1 MPYLFERAGLDLDSP
16 GVVFE
21 GSSRT
26 YGELRDASR
35 RIANGLVGLG
45 LEELDRVAILAVNR
59 LEFIEIEV
67 GIAAARAIMV
77 PLNWRLREGE
87 LANLLR
93 RSQAKAIFVDERF
106 LPTILALRRSGEV
119 PELRTI
125 ITIDDGVADLS
136 YEELLRSSSNE
147 RPTRTGQL
155 DDPHEIIFTSG
166 TTGQPKGVVWTNG
179 SVLWNSIQQ
188 IVDFQ
193 LGPQSSTHVVI
204 DLYYI
209 GGRHDFTWG
218 ILQQGGT
225 VHIERSSGFDAG
237 ETLRYVADH
246 QITHVL
252 WVPTMLYDIFRLP
265 NLEDFDLSALKMIM
279 CGGQPVSA
287 ATTSRAQE
295 VFPTTD
301 FIQVYGLTEGGGTV
315 TFVPPQDAHRKPGS
329 AGKASMHA
337 EIRLEAL
344 DGSEVAPGG
353 DGEIL
358 VRAPS
363 VTAGYWDD
371 PEMTD
376 EMIVDGWLHTGDMG
390 RFDDEGYLYISG
402 RKGDMII
409 SGGMNIF
416 PSEIEAVLREHATV
430 SDAAVVGLPDEKWG
444 EIVCAVVEAAPGS
457 IVDERAIIDY
467 CTERL
472 ASYKKPRSVKV
483 IDELPRT
490 PSGKL
495 KKFLLR
501 EQFSNQEPSLELSS
515 MTERLSHRTVVGD
528 GAARQSQHLDPPSS
542 AQEKND

>member
-1 MPYLFERAGLDLDSP
+1 
-16 GVVFE
+16 
-21 GSSRT
+21 
-26 YGELRDASR
+26 
-35 RIANGLVGLG
+35 
-45 LEELDRVAILAVNR
+45 
-59 LEFIEIEV
+59 
-67 GIAAARAIMV
+67 
-77 PLNWRLREGE
+77 
-87 LANLLR
+87 
-93 RSQAKAIFVDERF
+93 
-106 LPTILALRRSGEV
+106 
-119 PELRTI
+119 
-125 ITIDDGVADLS
+125 
-136 YEELLRSSSNE
+136 
-147 RPTRTGQL
+147 
-155 DDPHEIIFTSG
+155 
-166 TTGQPKGVVWTNG
+166 
-179 SVLWNSIQQ
+179 
-188 IVDFQ
+188 
-193 LGPQSSTHVVI
+193 
-204 DLYYI
+204 
-209 GGRHDFTWG
+209 
-218 ILQQGGT
+218 
-225 VHIERSSGFDAG
+225 
-237 ETLRYVADH
+237 
-246 QITHVL
+246 
-252 WVPTMLYDIFRLP
+252 MLYDIFRLP
-265 NLEDFDLSALKMIM
+265 NLEDFDLSALEMIM

-295 VFPTTD
+295 IFPTTD

-344 DGSEVAPGG
+344 DGSEVEQGG

-376 EMIVDGWLHTGDMG
+376 EIIVDGWLHTGDMG
-390 RFDDEGYLYISG
+390 RFDEEGYLYISG

-444 EIVCAVVEAAPGS
+444 EIVCAVIEAAPGS

-472 ASYKKPRSVKV
+472 ASYKKPSSVKV

-495 KKFLLR
+495 KKFILR
-501 EQFSNQEPSLELSS
+501 EQFSNQEALP
-515 MTERLSHRTVVGD
+515 
-528 GAARQSQHLDPPSS
+528 
-542 AQEKND
+542 K